1 MKKTQVS
8 AVLVGLL
15 GVAAVATEAS
25 AASLIDTGMTTALTS
40 GFTDLQDTIKG
51 IITVA
56 WPYIIGIAAVLAAP
70 SVVKK
75 MISLAK
81 S

>member
-1 MKKTQVS
+1 MFQKKQI
-8 AVLVGLL
+8 AVA
-15 GVAAVATEAS
+15 VAATLVAGSAS
-25 AASLIDTGMTTALTS
+25 AASLLDAGMTTALST

-51 IITVA
+51 ILVVA
-56 WPYIIGIAAVLAAP
+56 WPFIIGIAALLAAP

-75 MISLAK
+75 LISLAR

>member
-1 MKKTQVS
+1 MKKNQVS

-15 GVAAVATEAS
+15 GAAAVVTEAS
-25 AASLIDTGMTTALTS
+25 AASLIDAGMTTALTT

-56 WPYIIGIAAVLAAP
+56 WPFIIGIAAVLAAP

>member
-8 AVLVGLL
+8 QLLVALL
-15 GVAAVATEAS
+15 LVAGFVTEAS
-25 AASLIDTGMTTALTS
+25 AASLIDTGMTTALTT

-51 IITVA
+51 ILVVA
-56 WPYIIGIAAVLAAP
+56 WPFIIGIAAILASP

-75 MISLAK
+75 LISLAK

>member
-1 MKKTQVS
+1 MKNTSKV
-8 AVLVGLL
+8 LL
-15 GVAAVATEAS
+15 GLVMSIGLVATVS
-25 AASLIDTGMTTALTS
+25 AASLLDTGMTTAVTS

-56 WPYIIGIAAVLAAP
+56 WPFIIGIAALLAAP

>member
-1 MKKTQVS
+1 MKNTSKV
-8 AVLVGLL
+8 LL
-15 GVAAVATEAS
+15 GLVMSIGLVATAS
-25 AASLIDTGMTTALTS
+25 AASLLDTGMTTAVTS

-56 WPYIIGIAAVLAAP
+56 WPFIIGIAALLAAP

>member
-1 MKKTQVS
+1 MFKKVL
-8 AVLVGLL
+8 AVVLVSLTFAL
-15 GVAAVATEAS
+15 GFVESAM
-25 AASLIDTGMTTALTS
+25 AASLLDTGMTTALSS

-51 IITVA
+51 ILVVA
-56 WPYIIGIAAVLAAP
+56 WPFIIGIAAILAAP

-75 MISLAK
+75 LISLAK

>member
-1 MKKTQVS
+1 MKQLLAS
-8 AVLVGLL
+8 IFLGLALVMGFIE
-15 GVAAVATEAS
+15 TAS
-25 AASLIDTGMTTALTS
+25 AASLLDTGMTTAVTS

-56 WPYIIGIAAVLAAP
+56 WPFIIGIAALLAAP

>member
-1 MKKTQVS
+1 MFQKKQI
-8 AVLVGLL
+8 AVA
-15 GVAAVATEAS
+15 VAATLVAGTAS
-25 AASLIDTGMTTALTS
+25 AASLLDAGMTTALST

-51 IITVA
+51 ILVVA
-56 WPYIIGIAAVLAAP
+56 WPFIIGIAALLAAP

-75 MISLAK
+75 LISLAR

>member
-1 MKKTQVS
+1 MKQILATLFF
-8 AVLVGLL
+8 ALTMAL
-15 GVAAVATEAS
+15 GFVETAS
-25 AASLIDTGMTTALTS
+25 AASLLDTGMTTAVTS

-56 WPYIIGIAAVLAAP
+56 WPFIIGIAALLAAP

>member
-1 MKKTQVS
+1 MKKVL
-8 AVLVGLL
+8 AVFFVAMLSMLGLVE
-15 GVAAVATEAS
+15 TAS
-25 AASLIDTGMTTALTS
+25 AANLIDAGMTTALGT

-51 IITVA
+51 IITVV
-56 WPYIIGIAAVLAAP
+56 WPFIIGIAAILAAP